1 MIAKN
6 HRNMRTKI
14 ATNHVDAIDLAV
26 LRGGRFSDRIFFDV
40 PTSARLERYIV
51 SRLRQMAGARYVI
64 MPGVR
69 DRLNEVLAGRST
81 DTDALLQK
89 VIDAA
94 AVRVLRHQVA
104 EINSDDVRAA
114 ASSMFA
120 QSGAG

>member
-1 MIAKN
+1 
-6 HRNMRTKI
+6 
-14 ATNHVDAIDLAV
+14 
-26 LRGGRFSDRIFFDV
+26 
-40 PTSARLERYIV
+40 
-51 SRLRQMAGARYVI
+51 MAGARYVI

-69 DRLNEVLAGRST
+69 DRLNEVLAGRSA